1 MSKILH
7 IIGDSKYGGASVLI
21 ECIAIE
27 SKIAGHDVAVLTTDS
42 VFQDSLKK
50 LGIEVIDL
58 KCIWRNIRPMR
69 DILGLVRLVLYLLKE
84 RWDIV
89 HTHTS
94 KCGVIGRIAA
104 TIARIPTIIHTT
116 HGFAFHEKSPPWHIR
131 LGGMA
136 EKIAAYFCHK
146 IIYVCYF
153 DRDWAEYLRIGTSK
167 KRVVIPNGIPTL
179 EKNVGRIALDCS
191 KQPEHTTE
199 ALRCLNIARLV
210 PIKGHKTLVEAAS
223 LIKKSEI
230 PIYFEI
236 AGDGPSRDS
245 IAAEVQARGLQDTFN
260 ILGFR
265 SDIDK
270 LLSKADIVIQPS
282 MREGLSIVVLEAMR
296 LGKPIIAAAIGS
308 TLEASNYGQAAELF
322 EAGNSKALATAIQ
335 ELAKD
340 KQKRFQLGQAA
351 AKRFQQY
358 YTEERMIA
366 SYLEL
371 YSNLRNN
378 HEH

>member
-1 MSKILH
+1 
-7 IIGDSKYGGASVLI
+7 
-21 ECIAIE
+21 
-27 SKIAGHDVAVLTTDS
+27 
-42 VFQDSLKK
+42 
-50 LGIEVIDL
+50 
-58 KCIWRNIRPMR
+58 
-69 DILGLVRLVLYLLKE
+69 
-84 RWDIV
+84 
-89 HTHTS
+89 
-94 KCGVIGRIAA
+94 
-104 TIARIPTIIHTT
+104 
-116 HGFAFHEKSPPWHIR
+116 
-131 LGGMA
+131 MA

-153 DRDWAEYLRIGTSK
+153 DRDWAEHLRIGTSK

-191 KQPEHTTE
+191 KQPEHTTK

-223 LIKKSEI
+223 LIKNSEI

-265 SDIDK
+265 SDIDE

-335 ELAKD
+335 ELAKS

-351 AKRFQQY
+351 AKRFQRY
-358 YTEERMIA
+358 YTEERMIS
-366 SYLEL
+366 SYLGL